1 MKILCV
7 EDGSVDLNTLEEE
20 PLRDG
25 KVLVYRQGSKPPFV
39 LDIPNEPNAITE
51 LKQLQEMFESDSHYN
66 SYGSACATSQFYY
79 EYVTKR
85 IAELTHQHEDKG
97 EKK

>member
-25 KVLVYRQGSKPPFV
+25 KVLVYREGATPPFV
-39 LDIPNEPNAITE
+39 L
-51 LKQLQEMFESDSHYN
+51 
-66 SYGSACATSQFYY
+66 
-79 EYVTKR
+79 
-85 IAELTHQHEDKG
+85 ELTDTNKNIIEELRKVQSQLARNDRLQCLNYIVNRIKELGGGDN
-97 EKK
+97 E